1 MENLLNLMRKA
12 NMNFYKTTGFVF
24 IIMSGLIYTLER
36 GFSLI
41 STSVI
46 KAGFFSG
53 TMTGEIPEVEVSGF
67 FNNLFVPL
75 FLTVGVALIIYGVK
89 KK

>member
-1 MENLLNLMRKA
+1 
-12 NMNFYKTTGFVF
+12 MNFYKITGIVF

-36 GFSLI
+36 GFSLL
-41 STSVI
+41 STSLV

-53 TMTGEIPEVEVSGF
+53 TMTGGVPEIETSGF
-67 FNNLFVPL
+67 LENWFVPL
-75 FLTVGVALIIYGVK
+75 FLILGIMFLIYGFK